1 MLYPDESYRIMG
13 ACFEVH
19 NRMGAGFLEAVY
31 QECLAIEFSDLSI
44 PFVAQS
50 ELLLRYRDRPLLQ
63 TYRADFICYGKI
75 LIEIKA
81 IDRLVEQ
88 HEAQVL
94 NYLNATGLE
103 LGLLINFGSHPKLES
118 KRLAL
123 SH

>member
-1 MLYPDESYRIMG
+1 MIYPDESYRIMG

-31 QECLAIEFSDLSI
+31 QECLAIEFSDLGI
-44 PFVAQS
+44 PFVAQH
-50 ELLLRYRDRPLLQ
+50 EVLLRYRERPLLQ

-81 IDRLVEQ
+81 IERLVVK

-94 NYLNATGLE
+94 NYLYATGLE